1 MLQRKDMQP
10 DRRNTSGRLGGLVHV
25 ALWAGLLLGC
35 ASSIPRPEPIA
46 RGDYDA
52 VRRYATA
59 LIRDEIDSEGIAGMS
74 IALVDDQKIVWA
86 EGFGYADRE
95 ASVPASAD
103 TVYRVGSITK
113 LFTAT
118 AAMQLAEAG
127 KIDIDQPVSAV
138 LPGFSMRSRFPG
150 TGPVTPRLLMTHHS
164 GLPSDILHGFTQA
177 HPASLA
183 ETAEELK
190 DGWLA
195 YPPGQL
201 WSYSNVGFSLLG
213 RIVEVAAGEPYA
225 QHLDAALFRP
235 LGMEHTWISSEIS
248 TRPGSA
254 KGYRNGHEAD
264 DFILRDVPAGG
275 MNSTVRD
282 LSRFLS
288 MVFADGQAGGRQI
301 IRPETL
307 HEMLRVQNAGNPL
320 DLTYQIGLAW
330 AIGPVGDLVLPDGEL
345 IAQHT
350 GGTITFH
357 SQLIALPKSKLGIVV
372 LSNSQAAR
380 TVVGK
385 VAHAVLKAAYE
396 AKTGIRPP
404 ERGERSADRH
414 PLSPELKRAWE
425 GEYATGLGYAR
436 VYRSGSEQMR
446 AEFMGWTFEAT
457 ERERG
462 ILGLRFLLLGLVP
475 INPGELG
482 QLGLLRTDVGGHEL
496 IGASFGPQRLVVGE
510 KIEPVPIPKAWLDR
524 VGPYEVSESEKSG
537 FFVPKALT
545 TDGRYLYLNLEVK
558 HTVIPNSTLK
568 LPLQPIS
575 DDAAVVRGLGR
586 GLGEVI
592 VAVREG
598 KSVRIKYSGY
608 LMRREGEPEPAA
620 VVHAAAPGGAGV
632 KSGL

>member
-1 MLQRKDMQP
+1 MQS
-10 DRRNTSGRLGGLVHV
+10 DRRTASGRLAGFVHTF
-25 ALWAGLLLGC
+25 LWAGLLLGC
-35 ASSIPRPEPIA
+35 ASSIHRPEPIA
-46 RGDYDA
+46 HGDYEA
-52 VRRYATA
+52 VRRYASA
-59 LIRDEIDSEGIAGMS
+59 LIREEIDRAGIAGMS
-74 IALVDDQKIVWA
+74 IALVDDQRVVWA

-95 ASVPASAD
+95 EQIPASAD

-127 KIDIDQPVSAV
+127 KIDIDRPVSAV
-138 LPGFSMRSRFPG
+138 LPGFSMRSRFAG
-150 TGPVTPRLLMTHHS
+150 AGPVTPRLLMTHHS

-183 ETAEELK
+183 ETEQELRNT
-190 DGWLA
+190 WLA

-225 QHLDAALFRP
+225 QHLDDAIFRP
-235 LGMEHTWISSEIS
+235 LGMHSTWISSEIS

-254 KGYRNGHEAD
+254 KGYRNGHTQD

-288 MVFADGQAGGRQI
+288 MVFADGRAGGRQI

-307 HEMLRVQNAGNPL
+307 HEMLRVQNADNPL

-330 AIGPVGDLVLPDGEL
+330 ALGPVGDLVLPEGEL

-404 ERGERSADRH
+404 ERNERTADRR
-414 PLSPELKRAWE
+414 PLSPELMHAWE

-436 VYRSGSEQMR
+436 VYRRNDEMR
-446 AEFMGWTFEAT
+446 ADFMGWTFEAT

-462 ILGLRFLLLGLVP
+462 VLGLRFLLLGLVP
-475 INPGELG
+475 IEPGELG
-482 QLGLLRTDVGGHEL
+482 QLGLLRADVGGHAL

-524 VGPYEVSESEKSG
+524 VGPYEISDSDRSG
-537 FFVPKALT
+537 FFVPKGIT
-545 TDGRYLYLNLEVK
+545 TDGRYLFLNLEVK
-558 HTVIPNSTLK
+558 HTVIPNATLR

-586 GLGEVI
+586 GLGEV
-592 VAVREG
+592 VTAVSEG
-598 KSVRIKYSGY
+598 GQIRIKYSGY
-608 LMRREGEPEPAA
+608 LMRKEGEPDAPA
-620 VVHAAAPGGAGV
+620 VVHAAAPASAGV

>member
-1 MLQRKDMQP
+1 MQP
-10 DRRNTSGRLGGLVHV
+10 DRRNTPGRVAGLVHV

-59 LIRDEIDSEGIAGMS
+59 LIQDEIDRAGIAGMS
-74 IALVDDQKIVWA
+74 IALVDDQQVVWA

-95 ASVPASAD
+95 GRVRATAD
-103 TVYRVGSITK
+103 TIYRVGSITK
-113 LFTAT
+113 VFTAT

-127 KIDIDQPVSAV
+127 RIDIDRPVSAV

-150 TGPVTPRLLMTHHS
+150 AGPVTPRLLMTHHS
-164 GLPSDILHGFTQA
+164 GLPSDILHGFTEA
-177 HPASLA
+177 RPASLA
-183 ETAEELK
+183 ETEQQLRNS
-190 DGWLA
+190 WLA

-201 WSYSNVGFSLLG
+201 WSYSNIGFSLLG
-213 RIVEVAAGEPYA
+213 RVVEVAAGEPYA
-225 QHLDAALFRP
+225 QHLETALFRP
-235 LGMEHTWISSEIS
+235 LGMQSTWISSQIS

-254 KGYRNGHEAD
+254 KGYRNGHTQD

-282 LSRFLS
+282 LSRFLE
-288 MVFADGQAGGRQI
+288 MVFADGRAGGRQI

-307 HEMLRVQNAGNPL
+307 HEMLTVQNAGNPL

-330 AIGPVGDLVLPDGEL
+330 ALGPVGDLVLPEGEL

-357 SQLIALPKSKLGIVV
+357 SQMIALPKSKLGIVV

-396 AKTGIRPP
+396 AKTGIRLPDPAERPARRQPPP
-404 ERGERSADRH
+404 E
-414 PLSPELKRAWE
+414 LLRAWE

-436 VYRSGSEQMR
+436 VYRSSDEMR

-462 ILGLRFLLLGLVP
+462 ILGLRFLLFGLVP
-475 INPGELG
+475 IDPGELG
-482 QLGLLRTDVGGHEL
+482 QLGLLRTDVGGHAL
-496 IGASFGPQRLVVGE
+496 LGASFGPQRLVIGE
-510 KIEPVPIPKAWLDR
+510 KIEPVPIPKAWLER
-524 VGPYEVSESEKSG
+524 VGPYEVSEAEKSG
-537 FFVPKALT
+537 FFVPRALT

-558 HTVIPNSTLK
+558 HTVIPNATLK
-568 LPLQPIS
+568 LPLQPIG
-575 DDAAVVRGLGR
+575 DDTAVVRGMGR
-586 GLGEVI
+586 GLGEV
-592 VAVREG
+592 VTAVREG
-598 KSVRIKYSGY
+598 NSVRIKYSGY
-608 LMRREGEPEPAA
+608 VMRKEGEPEPAA
-620 VVHAAAPGGAGV
+620 VVHAAGPEGAGV

>member
-1 MLQRKDMQP
+1 MASDHRT
-10 DRRNTSGRLGGLVHV
+10 RRWLSAGIVLA
-25 ALWAGLLLGC
+25 ALCAVLLGC
-35 ASSIPRPEPIA
+35 TSPVPRPETIA

-52 VRRYATA
+52 VRGYATA
-59 LIRDEIDSEGIAGMS
+59 LIREEMDRTGVAGMS
-74 IALVDDQKIVWA
+74 IALVDDQRIVWA

-95 ASVPASAD
+95 GKVPADAD
-103 TVYRVGSITK
+103 TIYRVGSITK

-127 KIDIDQPVSAV
+127 RIDIDRPVSAV

-150 TGPVTPRLLMTHHS
+150 AGPVTPRLLMTHHS
-164 GLPSDILHGFTQA
+164 GLPSDILHGFTQL

-183 ETAEELK
+183 ETTEELK
-190 DGWLA
+190 NGWLA

-225 QHLDAALFRP
+225 QHLDTAIFRP
-235 LGMEHTWISSEIS
+235 LGMERTWISSEIS

-288 MVFADGQAGGRQI
+288 MVFADGRAGGRQLV
-301 IRPETL
+301 RPETL

-330 AIGPVGDLVLPDGEL
+330 ALGPVGDLVLPEGEP

-357 SQLIALPKSKLGIVV
+357 SQLIALPRAKLGIVV

-404 ERGERSADRH
+404 QPKQRPAAGRQ
-414 PLSPELKRAWE
+414 LSPVELRAWE
-425 GEYATGLGYAR
+425 GDYATGLGYAR
-436 VYRSGSEQMR
+436 VYRKNESLR
-446 AEFMGWTFEAT
+446 ADFMGWTFEAA

-462 ILGLRFLLLGLVP
+462 VLGLRFLLFGLVP
-475 INPGELG
+475 IDLGELG
-482 QLGLLRTDVGGHEL
+482 QLGLLREDVEGHAL
-496 IGASFGPQRLVVGE
+496 IGATFGPQRLVVGE
-510 KIEPVPIPKAWLDR
+510 KIEPVPIPKSWLQL
-524 VGPYEVSESEKSG
+524 VGPYEVSDPEKDG
-537 FFVPKALT
+537 FFIPRAVT
-545 TDGRYLYLNLEVK
+545 TDGRYLYLNLEVR

-575 DDAAVVRGLGR
+575 DDTAVVRGLGR
-586 GLGEVI
+586 GLGEVV
-592 VAVREG
+592 VAVRHG
-598 KSVRIKYSGY
+598 NSVRLKYSGY
-608 LMRREGEPEPAA
+608 LMRKEGEPDNAT
-620 VVHAAAPGGAGV
+620 VVHAAGPESAEV

>member
-1 MLQRKDMQP
+1 MQP
-10 DRRNTSGRLGGLVHV
+10 ERRIRPGRLAGIVHV
-25 ALWAGLLLGC
+25 ALWASLLLAC
-35 ASSIPRPEPIA
+35 ASPVPRPDAIA

-52 VRRYATA
+52 VRRYATD
-59 LIRDEIDSEGIAGMS
+59 LIRDEMDRAGIAGMS
-74 IALVDDQKIVWA
+74 IALVDDQRIVWA

-95 ASVPASAD
+95 GKVPAGAD
-103 TVYRVGSITK
+103 TIYRVGSITK

-127 KIDIDQPVSAV
+127 RIDIDQPVSAV

-164 GLPSDILHGFTQA
+164 GLPSDILHGFTQV

-183 ETAEELK
+183 ETAEELNK
-190 DGWLA
+190 GWLA

-225 QHLDAALFRP
+225 QHVDAALFRP

-254 KGYRNGHEAD
+254 KGYRNGHEAE

-288 MVFADGQAGGRQI
+288 MVFADGRAGGRQI
-301 IRPETL
+301 VRPETL

-330 AIGPVGDLVLPDGEL
+330 ALGPVGDLVLPEGEL

-357 SQLIALPKSKLGIVV
+357 SQLIALPNSKLGIVV

-404 ERGERSADRH
+404 ERGERSADRR
-414 PLSPELKRAWE
+414 PLPPELVRAWE

-436 VYRSGSEQMR
+436 VYRKNDEMR
-446 AEFMGWTFEAT
+446 ADFMGWTFEAT

-462 ILGLRFLLLGLVP
+462 VLGLRFLLLGLVP
-475 INPGELG
+475 ISPGELG
-482 QLGLLRTDVGGHEL
+482 QLGLLRTDVAGHAL
-496 IGASFGPQRLVVGE
+496 IGATFGPQRLVVGE
-510 KIEPVPIPKAWLDR
+510 KIEPVPIPKAWLER
-524 VGPYEVSESEKSG
+524 VGPYEISEPEKSG

-586 GLGEVI
+586 GLGEVV

-598 KSVRIKYSGY
+598 NSVRLRYSGY
-608 LMRREGEPEPAA
+608 VMRREGEPENDA
-620 VVHAAAPGGAGV
+620 VAHAAGPASVGV

>member
-1 MLQRKDMQP
+1 MQS
-10 DRRNTSGRLGGLVHV
+10 DRPTASARIAG
-25 ALWAGLLLGC
+25 ALPIVLCAGLLFGC
-35 ASSIPRPEPIA
+35 ASSVPRPDAIG

-52 VRRYATA
+52 VRRYASA
-59 LIRDEIDSEGIAGMS
+59 LIQEEIERSGIAGMS
-74 IALVDDQKIVWA
+74 IALVDDQKVVWA

-95 ASVPASAD
+95 GQVPATAD
-103 TVYRVGSITK
+103 TIYRIGSITK

-127 KIDIDQPVSAV
+127 KIDIDRPVSAV

-150 TGPVTPRLLMTHHS
+150 SGPVTPRLLMTHHS

-183 ETAEELK
+183 ETEQELRNT
-190 DGWLA
+190 WLA
-195 YPPGQL
+195 YPPGEL

-225 QHLDAALFRP
+225 EHLDRAIFRP
-235 LGMEHTWISSEIS
+235 LGMEHSWISSEIS

-254 KGYRNGHEAD
+254 KGYRNGHTQD

-282 LSRFLS
+282 LSKFLE
-288 MVFADGQAGGRQI
+288 MVFADGRAGARQI

-307 HEMLRVQNAGNPL
+307 HEMMRVQNAGNAL

-330 AIGPVGDLVLPDGEL
+330 ALGPVGDLVLPEGEL

-404 ERGERSADRH
+404 ERHERTADRR
-414 PLSPELKRAWE
+414 PLPPELMRAWE

-436 VYRSGSEQMR
+436 VYRRNDEMR
-446 AEFMGWTFEAT
+446 ADFMGWTFEAT

-462 ILGLRFLLLGLVP
+462 ILGLRFLLLGFVP
-475 INPGELG
+475 IEPGELG

-510 KIEPVPIPKAWLDR
+510 KIEPVPIPKAWLER
-524 VGPYEVSESEKSG
+524 VGPYEISETDKSG
-537 FFVPKALT
+537 FFVPRALT

-586 GLGEVI
+586 GLGEV
-592 VAVREG
+592 VTAVREG
-598 KSVRIKYSGY
+598 GHVRIKYSGY
-608 LMRREGEPEPAA
+608 LMRKEGEPDAPV
-620 VVHAAAPGGAGV
+620 VVHAAAPGNAGV